1 MSNVFSLTSLREE
14 MDKKFAPMTF
24 EGDEDTYVLRS
35 LLRVSSTDRAG
46 IMAKMKEM
54 ESLREAEAEGDID
67 ESQVIDLIHSIVKV
81 VTADRKGAKLCKEL
95 GDDLLLNTTLLEK
108 WQEAT
113 QPGEASDS
121 PV

>member
-1 MSNVFSLTSLREE
+1 MGNVFTLAAIREE
-14 MDKKFAPMTF
+14 ADKKFAPL
-24 EGDEDTYVLRS
+24 EIQGEKDTYVLRS
-35 LLRVSSTDRAG
+35 LLRVSKEDRSA

-54 ESLREAEAEGDID
+54 ENLRSAEEEGEID
-67 ESQVIDLIHSIVKV
+67 EDQIIDLVQSIIKV
-81 VTADRKGAKLCKEL
+81 VTADRKGAALCREI
-95 GDDLLLNTTLLEK
+95 GNDLVENTVLLEK